1 MHLSASTSPPARLL
15 RRPAR
20 YALALLAC
28 GTLAAC
34 TVNDDSGRKFWQP
47 YRASVQQGNWVTQQQ
62 VERLQPG
69 MTREQVRFV
78 LGSPT
83 LTPIFHADRWV
94 YPYRYKP
101 GYGEVDARR
110 LVVHFQDDRL
120 LRWEGDA
127 MPTVQPFQEAEVEA
141 REAAAAEAYN
151 ERYDI
156 PDVTEGEP
164 DGAIGTS
171 GSVNPELPQ
180 GPLPDAAEI
189 ENDMVDTE
197 GMMVPG
203 EPVEINPIAPE
214 VLEEQ
219 DTGALPR
226 GTLGPG
232 TDTVP
237 LR

>member
-1 MHLSASTSPPARLL
+1 M
-15 RRPAR
+15 
-20 YALALLAC
+20 ALLAC
-28 GTLAAC
+28 GALVAC

-62 VERLQPG
+62 VDRLQPG

-83 LTPIFHADRWV
+83 LTPIFHADLWV
-94 YPYRYKP
+94 YPYRYQP
-101 GYGEVDARR
+101 GYGD
-110 LVVHFQDDRL
+110 VVLRELKVYFEHDRL
-120 LRWEGDA
+120 MRWEGDT
-127 MPTVQPFQEAEVEA
+127 MPTGQPFQVADEQAK
-141 REAAAAEAYN
+141 EAAAAEAYN
-151 ERYDI
+151 ERYGI

-164 DGAIGTS
+164 GGATGTT

-180 GPLPDAAEI
+180 GPLPEALEAEAEDEAI
-189 ENDMVDTE
+189 EAE
-197 GMMVPG
+197 GILTPG
-203 EPVEINPIAPE
+203 EPIQINPIAPE
-214 VLEEQ
+214 VVNEEL
-219 DTGALPR
+219 GGGLPR